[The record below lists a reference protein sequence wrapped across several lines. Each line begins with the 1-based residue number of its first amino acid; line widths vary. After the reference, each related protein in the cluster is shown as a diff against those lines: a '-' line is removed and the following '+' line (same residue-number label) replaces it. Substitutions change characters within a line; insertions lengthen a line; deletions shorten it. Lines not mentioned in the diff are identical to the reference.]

1 MHHSIFGK
9 KLSRTKNE
17 RKRLFSNLARDL
29 ILHGR
34 IVTSKAKAKA
44 VQPLIEKLVTKAKRG
59 TDADR
64 KRILRSIPYG
74 DIVDRLMRDAK
85 DRFSQ
90 RSSGFT
96 RMIKIGNIRSD
107 GSEEVMLSFVDEA
120 IVREPIKYEK
130 TNIAVN
136 PPSLNLPTGKAG
148 LRRTKK
154 EKKEPKKSVRKTTK
168 AKK

>member
-90 RSSGFT
+90 RSSGFI

-120 IVREPIKYEK
+120 IAREPVMYEQK
-130 TNIAVN
+130 FPSAKALGDKETNV
-136 PPSLNLPTGKAG
+136 
-148 LRRTKK
+148 K
-154 EKKEPKKSVRKTTK
+154 EKKEIKKQKTTK
-168 AKK
+168 KTARMQKRR

>member
-1 MHHSIFGK
+1 
-9 KLSRTKNE
+9 
-17 RKRLFSNLARDL
+17 
-29 ILHGR
+29 
-34 IVTSKAKAKA
+34 VTSKAKAKA

-120 IVREPIKYEK
+120 VVRQPVIYETPVK
-130 TNIAVN
+130 ED
-136 PPSLNLPTGKAG
+136 
-148 LRRTKK
+148 KK
-154 EKKEPKKSVRKTTK
+154 ELKKEPKKGIEKTKTI
-168 AKK
+168 KKMKK

>member
-120 IVREPIKYEK
+120 IAREPVVYDKPVKKEQGDK
-130 TNIAVN
+130 N
-136 PPSLNLPTGKAG
+136 PSSRKA
-148 LRRTKK
+148 TKDK
-154 EKKEPKKSVRKTTK
+154 EKKEPKKSVRKT
-168 AKK
+168 KKEKK

>member
-1 MHHSIFGK
+1 MHHNIFGK

-34 IVTSKAKAKA
+34 IVISKAKAKA
-44 VQPLIEKLVTKAKRG
+44 VQPLIEKMVTKAKKG

-64 KRILRSIPYG
+64 KRILRLIPYG
-74 DIVDRLMRDAK
+74 DIVDRLMIDAK

-107 GSEEVMLSFVDEA
+107 GSDEVMLSFVDEA
-120 IVREPIKYEK
+120 IVREPVTYEK
-130 TNIAVN
+130 PIKED
-136 PPSLNLPTGKAG
+136 SKEL
-148 LRRTKK
+148 KK
-154 EKKEPKKSVRKTTK
+154 ESKKGIEKTKTIKK
-168 AKK
+168 KK

>member
-1 MHHSIFGK
+1 MHHNVFGK

-64 KRILRSIPYG
+64 KRILRFIPYG

-107 GSEEVMLSFVDEA
+107 GSEEVILSFVDEA
-120 IVREPIKYEK
+120 IAREPMKYEQTIK
-130 TNIAVN
+130 KETD
-136 PPSLNLPTGKAG
+136 
-148 LRRTKK
+148 TKK
-154 EKKEPKKSVRKTTK
+154 EKKEPKKTVRKT
-168 AKK
+168 KKEKK